1 MASFIC
7 TTWSLVLWKYYLRYD
22 HELLDLLQQ
31 RQYRYSMNDYV
42 SLWYSWINLVVLIV
56 RLQNKIRK
64 LYGMIG
70 KANNNASLMSEE
82 IFYYTTILCIKWQGL
97 RIVYT
102 QEIHKYIISFLEQL
116 IFNTFDCD
124 ECRNRLNKTLWTT
137 FHYQYHKLII
147 SENTCFTTLCVD
159 NS

>member
-1 MASFIC
+1 MEILLERKPWRLLYALLGPWSYGNITWQKTMASFVC
-7 TTWSLVLWKYYLRYD
+7 PTWSLVLWKYYLRYD

-56 RLQNKIRK
+56 RLENKIRK
-64 LYGMIG
+64 LYGLIG

-102 QEIHKYIISFLEQL
+102 QCCKAG
-116 IFNTFDCD
+116 IFAN
-124 ECRNRLNKTLWTT
+124 NKFVVLVMKGCSQG
-137 FHYQYHKLII
+137 FI
-147 SENTCFTTLCVD
+147 
-159 NS
+159 